1 MELLEQYD
9 VLSSQVLLLA
19 LSATRIAVAFLMLP
33 LFSNELI
40 PALVRNSIFLTL
52 ALIAVVVQPAID
64 VQVLDSAAW
73 ISLFAKEVMIGI
85 VVGVFFGVYLWAFEA
100 AGVLID
106 TQIGSSMAMI
116 FDPLSGHEV
125 TLFGEF
131 LSLWVNYLFMAA
143 GGLLLLNGAV
153 LESYVLFPL
162 NEPLDG
168 LRMASVRLFEAE
180 YSSFFTLML
189 MLASPIVV
197 VIFAIDVCM
206 GLINRYAQQLN
217 VLFLS
222 MSLKA
227 LAALLVLIILMPF
240 LVDLLRDNI
249 ASHSNGIERY
259 LNVILGSGQS
269 G

>member
-9 VLSSQVLLLA
+9 VLSSQVLVLG
-19 LSATRIAVAFLMLP
+19 LSATRVAVAFLMLP

-40 PALVRNSIFLTL
+40 PAMVRNSIFLTL
-52 ALIAVVVQPAID
+52 ALIAVVAQPAID
-64 VQVLDSAAW
+64 LQTLSSADW
-73 ISLFAKEVMIGI
+73 ISLFAKEVLIGI

-106 TQIGSSMAMI
+106 TQVGSSMAMI

-153 LESYVLFPL
+153 LESYVLFPI

-180 YSSFFTLML
+180 YASFFTLML

-197 VIFAIDVCM
+197 VIFTIDMCM

-227 LAALLVLIILMPF
+227 LAALLMLLIMMPF
-240 LVDLLRDNI
+240 LVDLLRENI
-249 ASHSNGIERY
+249 AQHSQSVERY
-259 LNVILGSGQS
+259 LSHIVGG

>member
-1 MELLEQYD
+1 MDILAQYD
-9 VLSSQVLLLA
+9 VLTSQVLLLG
-19 LSATRIAVAFLMLP
+19 LSSTRIAVAFLMLP

-52 ALIAVVVQPAID
+52 ALIAVVAQPAVDIEAWS
-64 VQVLDSAAW
+64 SATW
-73 ISLFAKEVMIGI
+73 ISLFAKEVFIGI

-106 TQIGSSMAMI
+106 TQVGSSMAMI

-153 LESYVLFPL
+153 LESFVMFPISEPL
-162 NEPLDG
+162 NSLH
-168 LRMASVRLFEAE
+168 MASVRLFEAE
-180 YSSFFTLML
+180 YASFFTLML

-197 VIFAIDVCM
+197 VIFTIDMCM

-227 LAALLVLIILMPF
+227 LAALLVLLIMMPY
-240 LVDLLRDNI
+240 LVDLLRENI
-249 ASHSNGIERY
+249 ARHSYGVERY
-259 LNVILGSGQS
+259 LNQILSGA
-269 G
+269 

>member
-1 MELLEQYD
+1 MDLLAVYD
-9 VLSSQVLLLA
+9 SLAAQVLLLA
-19 LSATRIAVAFLMLP
+19 LSATRIAVAFLLLP

-40 PALVRNSIFLTL
+40 PALVRNSIFVTL
-52 ALIAVVVQPAID
+52 ALIAIAVQPVVD
-64 VQVLDSAAW
+64 VQALATRDW
-73 ISLFAKEVMIGI
+73 ISLFAKEVFIGL

-106 TQIGSSMAMI
+106 TQVGSSIAQV

-153 LESYVLFPL
+153 LESYAMFPI
-162 NEPLDG
+162 NEPLGDI
-168 LRMASVRLFEAE
+168 RMASVRLFETE
-180 YSSFFTLML
+180 FSSFLTLAL
-189 MLASPIVV
+189 MVASPVMV
-197 VIFAIDVCM
+197 VIFTIDMSM

-227 LAALLVLIILMPF
+227 LAALLVLIILLPF
-240 LVDLLRDNI
+240 LVELLHEHIADHSRDV
-249 ASHSNGIERY
+249 STY
-259 LNVILGSGQS
+259 LEKILIN
-269 G
+269 